1 MPLTRSRSIVST
13 LLKPA
18 RANPL
23 KSMHPRISEPSDI
36 GSISMQKVEPGPFA
50 FVFTSPRPGDDRE
63 ELTLDEAFLEA
74 LQVADP
80 MRKSAMRIYRG
91 GLLLASSAR
100 KPQAITVEKPVS
112 PLGRSSIRASQ
123 AYTQV
128 TDKTL
133 YGVRVGD
140 FVETS
145 LERWNTFH
153 KESLWDSLA
162 NRATDVTFV
171 SELRPEVVLAI
182 DSHLRSYSR
191 YLGVFSPDLG
201 NPLHRE
207 LLVDALFKD
216 AFIQNGTVFGCRDF
230 SGELHVSF
238 YGVEQFSG
246 RKMVPLSVDEF
257 ERRAP
262 TFNPNVPL
270 SPRGLITR
278 QRLERLNKLDV
289 HQRIMQE
296 VSYGP
301 AASKLPFDWDL
312 SQLPDSPD
320 EIFVHAR
327 KLTNYLLD
335 TDGKEPSKAKFF
347 KDVLQIGA
355 DDWKF
360 MLAQL
365 VDGLAALE
373 LENVRIEDEY
383 GIRFDAR
390 FPLTGTNGATAT
402 ILTAWIVRQGERA
415 SLTTAH
421 PLKKDPA
428 LEKSAQ
434 RPLVVLGLPPGN
446 EKWAAVHAL
455 ADDHASAAMQE
466 CVPRPMVVRGGVIMG
481 GTIGTAYVVVR
492 DGRSGFARWAR
503 TNGVGHTHHPRGI
516 AIEAERI
523 GQSSESATRYANA
536 YANVLRRNEIECK
549 VETYLD

>member
-1 MPLTRSRSIVST
+1 
-13 LLKPA
+13 
-18 RANPL
+18 
-23 KSMHPRISEPSDI
+23 
-36 GSISMQKVEPGPFA
+36 MQKVEPGPFA
-50 FVFTSPRPGDDRE
+50 FVFTSPPPSDVRE

-80 MRKSAMRIYRG
+80 LRKSAMRIYRG
-91 GLLLASSAR
+91 GLLLASRAR
-100 KPQAITVEKPVS
+100 KLQAINVVKHAS
-112 PLGRSSIRASQ
+112 PAGRVAVRSSL
-123 AYTQV
+123 AYTQAA
-128 TDKTL
+128 DKTL
-133 YGVRVGD
+133 YGVRLGD

-145 LERWNTFH
+145 LERWNTFD
-153 KESLWDSLA
+153 KERLWDSLA
-162 NRATDVTFV
+162 NHATDVTVV
-171 SELRPEVVLAI
+171 SDLSPEVVQAM
-182 DSHLRSYSR
+182 DAHLRSYSR

-207 LLVDALFKD
+207 LLVDSLFKD
-216 AFIQNGTVFGCRDF
+216 AFIRDGMVFGREDF
-230 SGELHVSF
+230 SGELHASF

-246 RKMVPLSVDEF
+246 REMVPLSPSEF
-257 ERRAP
+257 ERGAP
-262 TFNPNVPL
+262 AFNANVPL

-278 QRLERLNKLDV
+278 QRLERISKLDV

-296 VSYGP
+296 VSSGL
-301 AASKLPFDWDL
+301 AASQLPFDWDL

-320 EIFVHAR
+320 EIVVNAR

-335 TDGKEPSKAKFF
+335 ANGKDPSKAKFF
-347 KDVLQIGA
+347 KDVLQIGV
-355 DDWKF
+355 DDWRF
-360 MLAQL
+360 MHAQL
-365 VDGLAALE
+365 VDGLTALE
-373 LENVRIEDEY
+373 LENVRIEDKY

-402 ILTAWIVRQGERA
+402 ILTAWIVRRGERA

-421 PLKKDPA
+421 PLKKDPT

-455 ADDHASAAMQE
+455 ANEHASAAMQE
-466 CVPRPMVVRGGVIMG
+466 CVPRPMIVGGWVIMD

-492 DGRSGFARWAR
+492 DGRSGFAQWAR
-503 TNGVGHTHHPRGI
+503 INGVGHTHHPRGI

-523 GQSSESATRYANA
+523 GQSSESATTYANA
-536 YANVLRRNEIECK
+536 YAKVLQRNEIECK

>member
-1 MPLTRSRSIVST
+1 
-13 LLKPA
+13 
-18 RANPL
+18 
-23 KSMHPRISEPSDI
+23 
-36 GSISMQKVEPGPFA
+36 MQKIESGSFA
-50 FVFTSPRPGDDRE
+50 FVFTSPRPGDVCE

-80 MRKSAMRIYRG
+80 LRKSAMRIFRG
-91 GLLLASSAR
+91 GLLLASGAQ
-100 KPQAITVEKPVS
+100 KLQAITVEKRAS
-112 PLGRSSIRASQ
+112 PTGKTAIRASQ
-123 AYTQV
+123 ARTLA
-128 TDKTL
+128 TDRTL
-133 YGVRVGD
+133 HGVRIGD

-145 LERWNTFH
+145 LERWNTFN
-153 KESLWDSLA
+153 KKRLWDFLA
-162 NRATDVTFV
+162 NRATDVTV
-171 SELRPEVVLAI
+171 ASELSPEIVKAI
-182 DSHLRSYSR
+182 DAHLRSYSR
-191 YLGVFSPDLG
+191 YLGVFSPDFG

-207 LLVDALFKD
+207 LLVDSLLKD
-216 AFIQNGTVFGCRDF
+216 AFIRNGTVFGCKDV
-230 SGELHVSF
+230 SDELHVSF
-238 YGVEQFSG
+238 YGVKQFSG
-246 RKMVPLSVDEF
+246 REMVPLSVDEF
-257 ERRAP
+257 ERSAP
-262 TFNPNVPL
+262 AFNANLPL

-289 HQRIMQE
+289 HQRVMQKI
-296 VSYGP
+296 SHGP
-301 AASKLPFDWDL
+301 VASKLPFDWDL

-335 TDGKEPSKAKFF
+335 ANGKAPSKAKFF
-347 KDVLQIGA
+347 KVVLQIGA

-373 LENVRIEDEY
+373 LENVRIEDKY

-415 SLTTAH
+415 SLTTAY
-421 PLKKDPA
+421 PLKKDCA

-434 RPLVVLGLPPGN
+434 RPLVVLGLSPGN
-446 EKWAAVHAL
+446 EKWAAIHTL
-455 ADDHASAAMQE
+455 ANDHASSAMQE
-466 CVPRPMVVRGGVIMG
+466 YVPRPMVVSGEVIMD

-516 AIEAERI
+516 AIEAQRI
-523 GQSSESATRYANA
+523 GQSSESATVYANA
-536 YANVLRRNEIECK
+536 YAKVLRLNEIDCK
-549 VETYLD
+549 VETYMD